1 MSEKERGRERERER
15 ECVCVCVRVRVRVR
29 VCEFM
34 SVFVC
39 MHDSALARV
48 FARFLFFLSFS
59 KFTKVFMT
67 RNSQIYLNFPAVS

>member
-1 MSEKERGRERERER
+1 M
-15 ECVCVCVRVRVRVR
+15 CVCVCVRVRVRVR

-48 FARFLFFLSFS
+48 FACFLFFLSFFLS
-59 KFTKVFMT
+59 QNS
-67 RNSQIYLNFPAVS
+67 RNCA

>member
-1 MSEKERGRERERER
+1 MRKREGERER
-15 ECVCVCVRVRVRVR
+15 ECVCESVRVRVR
-29 VCEFM
+29 VCVFM

-59 KFTKVFMT
+59 KFTKLFMT
-67 RNSQIYLNFPAVS
+67 RNSQIFLNTPEVS